1 MDSLEIFQ
9 RLGLGA
15 ALGLLVGLQREYT
28 GTSLAGIRTFPM
40 VTLLG
45 GFCALLSITHGGWI
59 MAVGLLCVGIALLA
73 GKFLQRA
80 EAQDSGIATEIAVL
94 LMFVLGAYL
103 MQGITEV
110 AVVAAGALAVLMHL
124 KPQMHALLKRVEV
137 NDIKAVMQFVLISLV
152 ILPVL
157 PDKTFGPYQ
166 VLNPQNIWL
175 MVVLIVGVQFAAYLL
190 YRWFGQGPGMLLGG
204 VLGGM
209 VSSTAT
215 TLAYAR
221 QVSGAPEAAP
231 LAATVIMLASTVSLV
246 RVLIVAAFVAP
257 AAIAVIGLPI
267 GIMLTVLIV
276 LSLAQALMVG
286 RAPVQL
292 PPANNPARLKPA
304 LIFAALYALVPLAI
318 AASNDWFG
326 VIGIYVV
333 ATVSGLMNMDA
344 VTLSTTRMVSQHHLE
359 YDIAWRVILVAALAN
374 LVFKA
379 ISAHVVGGA
388 VLGRRLLILFGVALS
403 VGVAL
408 LVFWPPV
415 VTPPVPVVPS
425 ALPPP

>member
-1 MDSLEIFQ
+1 
-9 RLGLGA
+9 
-15 ALGLLVGLQREYT
+15 
-28 GTSLAGIRTFPM
+28 
-40 VTLLG
+40 
-45 GFCALLSITHGGWI
+45 
-59 MAVGLLCVGIALLA
+59 
-73 GKFLQRA
+73 
-80 EAQDSGIATEIAVL
+80 
-94 LMFVLGAYL
+94 
-103 MQGITEV
+103 
-110 AVVAAGALAVLMHL
+110 MHL
-124 KPQMHALLKRVEV
+124 KPQMHAMLKRVEV

-157 PDKTFGPYQ
+157 PDKAYGPYQ
-166 VLNPQNIWL
+166 VMNPQNIWL

-204 VLGGM
+204 ALGGM

-221 QVSGAPEAAP
+221 QVNGAPEVAP

-246 RVLIVAAFVAP
+246 RVLVVAAFVAP
-257 AAIAVIGLPI
+257 TAIAVIGIPL

-276 LSLAQALMVG
+276 LSLTQALLVG
-286 RAPVQL
+286 RAPVHL
-292 PPANNPARLKPA
+292 PPAGNPAKLKSA
-304 LIFAALYALVPLAI
+304 LIFAALYAVVPLAI

-333 ATVSGLMNMDA
+333 AMISGLMNMDA
-344 VTLSTTRMVSQHHLE
+344 VTLSTTRMVSQHLLE

-379 ISAHVVGGA
+379 IAAYVVGGA
-388 VLGRRLLILFGVALS
+388 VLGRRLLILFGVALA

-415 VTPPVPVVPS
+415 VTPTPMMPGPGIT
-425 ALPPP
+425 PP